1 MQAKISLRLRPPGDR
16 RMRRALLA
24 YLLCDLTEFAS
35 WMAVMLVAYARGG
48 AVAVGAASVAMLLP
62 ALVIVPLIAG
72 FGDRMP
78 RGRALSLVYVSVAV
92 ASLFMCLLLLVE
104 APFWSVLLGG
114 AIQTIAISLVQ
125 PMHYSALP
133 FLSLRPGDLVA
144 ANGLSSLMDGMSLFI
159 GFLMAGILAD
169 VVGPWVVLLA
179 CVGMG
184 LGAALL
190 TTGLGI
196 PQASQAMQATGDDD
210 DEPGELRAAIE
221 GFVALRGNWGAVA
234 LLLLIFCM
242 FLVDGV
248 NEPLTLTFNAEV
260 LGLQESTAGLMAGAY
275 GIGLAV
281 GGGMQAGLAHRRRLG
296 PVVLAGT
303 VVLGGF
309 WIAVAFVGSLVP
321 AVVLLAF
328 AGIGASLVVVSART
342 LLQRTTDNHVLARV
356 LAVQEGVK
364 LSGLVVG
371 AFLGPLAV
379 VAFGPRGAFIPVGI
393 VVILSGLVTFAAV
406 RALESSG
413 TVRLREVE
421 VLSTIPFLA
430 ALPAYELEHLAQ
442 TALWREAPSGA
453 VVVAQGEPGDAYYVV
468 VEGELS
474 VTVDGSLRGHTLN
487 PGDGFG
493 EISLLH
499 HVPRTATITALSD
512 CRMLMVGSAQFL
524 ASVTSSVDGQALATE
539 VSAGRLTA
547 DARRLARLGGSGPD
561 AAAPSRRND
570 PDT

>member
-1 MQAKISLRLRPPGDR
+1 MQARISLRLRPPGDR
-16 RMRRALLA
+16 RMRRVLLA

-35 WMAVMLVAYARGG
+35 WMAVMLVAYTRGG
-48 AVAVGAASVAMLLP
+48 PVAVGAASVSMLLP

-78 RGRALSLVYVSVAV
+78 RGRALSLVYVSVAA
-92 ASLFMCLLLLVE
+92 ASLFMCLLLLVD

-144 ANGLSSLMDGMSLFI
+144 ANGLSSLMDGASLFL

-169 VVGPWVVLLA
+169 VVGAWVVLLA
-179 CVGMG
+179 CVVMG

-196 PQASQAMQATGDDD
+196 PRSAQATQATGDDD

-260 LGLQESTAGLMAGAY
+260 LGLQESTAGLMAGSY

-296 PVVLAGT
+296 PVVLTGT

-309 WIAVAFVGSLVP
+309 WMAVAFVGSLVP
-321 AVVLLAF
+321 AVVLLAI

-371 AFLGPLAV
+371 SFLGPLAV
-379 VAFGPRGAFIPVGI
+379 LAFGPRAAFIPVGI
-393 VVILSGLVTFAAV
+393 VVILTGLVTFAAV

-421 VLSTIPFLA
+421 VLSTVPFLA

-442 TALWREAPSGA
+442 TALWRDAPAGAA
-453 VVVAQGEPGDAYYVV
+453 VVTQGEPGDAYYVV

-474 VTVDGSLRGHTLN
+474 VTVDGALRGHTLN

-499 HVPRTATITALSD
+499 HVPRTATVTALSD
-512 CRMLMVGSAQFL
+512 CRLLMVSSAQFL
-524 ASVTSSVDGQALATE
+524 ASVTSSVDGEALAAE

-547 DARRLARLGGSGPD
+547 DEHAR
-561 AAAPSRRND
+561 
-570 PDT
+570 